1 MNTLSRFAKL
11 IYDRLIRYAIKFGIV
26 GILAYIVDVLVFN
39 LLRVGVVGS
48 NTWFQT
54 PLGATVASVTIS
66 TVFAWIGNRYW
77 TFREHRRKNY
87 LLELIEYG
95 AVAVV
100 GLAINLGCVWISH
113 YVLGFDSLL
122 ADNISRNIIGVG
134 LATLF
139 RFIMY
144 RYWVY
149 GAHRKDGLQA
159 VESRRAEAAAMS
171 LFEDDASAT
180 SDASSLDVT
189 SERPTPQA

>member
-1 MNTLSRFAKL
+1 VNRLSAFVKQV
-11 IYDRLIRYAIKFGIV
+11 YDRLIRYAIKFGIV
-26 GILAYIVDVLVFN
+26 GILAYLIDVAVFN
-39 LLRVGVVGS
+39 LLRIGVFGTG
-48 NTWFQT
+48 TWFQS
-54 PLGATVASVTIS
+54 PLGATVVSVTVS

-87 LLELIEYG
+87 LLELVEYG

-100 GLAINLGCVWISH
+100 GLGINLACVWISH

-139 RFIMY
+139 RFLMY

-149 GAHRKDGLQA
+149 GQHRKDGL
-159 VESRRAEAAAMS
+159 
-171 LFEDDASAT
+171 SAI
-180 SDASSLDVT
+180 
-189 SERPTPQA
+189 E

>member
-1 MNTLSRFAKL
+1 VNRLSAFFKQV
-11 IYDRLIRYAIKFGIV
+11 YDRLIRYAIKFGIV
-26 GILAYIVDVLVFN
+26 GILAYMIDVAVFN
-39 LLRVGVVGS
+39 LLRIGVFGTG
-48 NTWFQT
+48 TWFQS
-54 PLGATVASVTIS
+54 PLGATVVSVTVS

-87 LLELIEYG
+87 LLELVEYG

-100 GLAINLGCVWISH
+100 GLGINLACVWISH

-139 RFIMY
+139 RFLMY

-149 GAHRKDGLQA
+149 GQHRKDGLSA
-159 VESRRAEAAAMS
+159 IESRRAEAAAMS
-171 LFEDDASAT
+171 IFEDDASAT
-180 SDASSLDVT
+180 SDASALDEPR
-189 SERPTPQA
+189 ERSARRA